1 MLTCLWVYP
10 RTALTTLLQES
21 LWSREDPGRD
31 TSFSSPVDGRL
42 FFYSCDGIKSA
53 FLCFVLSA
61 YLFVSLLLAA
71 ILWEQLWYCL
81 SWRLFCLQ
89 ACEKLEDWTSVGK
102 REILT
107 WIIVKRGIYLS
118 KIMLFGKLN
127 LNLNFCCTYWKH
139 SLNPFKPFDLYP
151 AFESL

>member
-10 RTALTTLLQES
+10 RAALTTLLQEL

-42 FFYSCDGIKSA
+42 FFIKSA

-102 REILT
+102 REILI